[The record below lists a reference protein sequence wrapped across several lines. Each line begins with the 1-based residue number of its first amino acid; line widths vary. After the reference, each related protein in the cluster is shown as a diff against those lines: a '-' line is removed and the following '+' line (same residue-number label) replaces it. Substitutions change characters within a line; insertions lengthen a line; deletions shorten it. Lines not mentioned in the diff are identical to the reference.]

1 MNGFLE
7 NLRLMSILGNVPYQL
22 AVYQQIIFLR
32 MVIQASENK
41 VEPLATLTEGI
52 WFVVKQDM
60 RLCDRRMTEK
70 L

>member
-1 MNGFLE
+1 
-7 NLRLMSILGNVPYQL
+7 MSILGNVPYQL
-22 AVYQQIIFLR
+22 AVYQQIFFLK

-41 VEPLATLTEGI
+41 VEPVATLTEGI

-60 RLCDRRMTEK
+60 RHCDMRMTQK